1 MRFAKRSQAAGAKK
15 GSLAERFL
23 LFLIHMQ
30 EKRFLLG
37 RRDVGRLPVAAALGV
52 GKGGPSFRQAIMRR
66 WRKGGCGQRKAAG
79 GGIRFGYLGGKA
91 DMSGESG

>member
-30 EKRFLLG
+30 EKRFLPG

-52 GKGGPSFRQAIMRR
+52 GKGGPSFRQAMHR
-66 WRKGGCGQRKAAG
+66 WREGGCGGLKKCAVKCN
-79 GGIRFGYLGGKA
+79 IIK
-91 DMSGESG
+91 

>member
-30 EKRFLLG
+30 EKCFLPG

-52 GKGGPSFRQAIMRR
+52 GERR
-66 WRKGGCGQRKAAG
+66 PVLPAG
-79 GGIRFGYLGGKA
+79 YAPLEERRVWG
-91 DMSGESG
+91 D

>member
-30 EKRFLLG
+30 EKRFLPG

-52 GKGGPSFRQAIMRR
+52 GKGGPSFRQAMHR
-66 WRKGGCGQRKAAG
+66 WREGGCGGLKKCAVKYN
-79 GGIRFGYLGGKA
+79 IIK
-91 DMSGESG
+91 

>member
-1 MRFAKRSQAAGAKK
+1 MRFAKRSQAAGPKK

-30 EKRFLLG
+30 EKRFLPG

-52 GKGGPSFRQAIMRR
+52 GERLPVL
-66 WRKGGCGQRKAAG
+66 AAG
-79 GGIRFGYLGGKA
+79 YAPLEERRLWG
-91 DMSGESG
+91 D

>member
-30 EKRFLLG
+30 EKRFLPG
-37 RRDVGRLPVAAALGV
+37 RRDVGRLPVAAAPGV
-52 GKGGPSFRQAIMRR
+52 GKGGPFFRQAMHR
-66 WRKGGCGQRKAAG
+66 WREGGCG
-79 GGIRFGYLGGKA
+79 GIEE
-91 DMSGESG
+91 MSSKM

>member
-30 EKRFLLG
+30 EKRFLPG

-52 GKGGPSFRQAIMRR
+52 GKGGPSFRQAMHR
-66 WRKGGCGQRKAAG
+66 WREGGCGGLKKYAVKCN
-79 GGIRFGYLGGKA
+79 IIK
-91 DMSGESG
+91 

>member
-30 EKRFLLG
+30 EKRFLPG

-52 GKGGPSFRQAIMRR
+52 GKGGPSFRQAMHR
-66 WRKGGCGQRKAAG
+66 WRKGGCGGIEEMRRK
-79 GGIRFGYLGGKA
+79 
-91 DMSGESG
+91 M

>member
-37 RRDVGRLPVAAALGV
+37 RQDVGRLPVAAALGV
-52 GKGGPSFRQAIMRR
+52 GKGGPSFRQAMHR
-66 WRKGGCGQRKAAG
+66 WREGGCGGLKKCSVKCN
-79 GGIRFGYLGGKA
+79 IIK
-91 DMSGESG
+91 